1 MSILDLNA
9 DAALAARPRFV
20 EQPKPQPK
28 TSIWQDA
35 AALATAIPRGV
46 GEGVAQVG
54 ATMAE
59 IMAGYGDTMA
69 RMESGQSLQDRAPN
83 MQSDFADSLRD
94 RGREFR
100 PDAQSATAAEQVLFG
115 FARGATKIVGGA
127 VAGGAPGVV
136 LAGVEEGYTQRG
148 ELIAE
153 GVDPTTARKAGAVQG
168 AGLALAA
175 LPVAG
180 QTLRATAALYLAGGP
195 GGFMAQ
201 QALTRE
207 ILQRG
212 GYDERAA
219 ATDPFDPVGL
229 AVSALV
235 PAPFAVMGLRSARLR
250 ADLTREIGAQ
260 AYMAPRAPDM
270 TPTAQAVRAAFPREV
285 EDAARVLADVQQRA
299 AANPRPPSDLPAAAA
314 HETALARAE
323 AALAAGERVEVGDAV
338 PVSLSRAEY
347 EANLTRFME
356 GSKVVDEQGAPLVV
370 YHGTGADIAAFDPAR
385 SRDAGVWMTPVPGAA
400 EMYSGA
406 RDGANLIPA
415 YVALRNPYEATVGDS
430 RADALMRAADGGH
443 DGVIIRDTDGSIS
456 TLAAFSP
463 NQIKSAVGNT
473 GRFDPTSPSLTDSPF
488 DDWAQQITTAIR
500 ELQTSRQMDAP
511 QDVAPAAAQTDATIQ
526 AARTAAQDL
535 ADSGKPLEQ
544 FIGEGN
550 LAPEVRNLLV
560 GMTENPGRAD
570 AMLGDFAR
578 TRQARPSA
586 PAMDVAA
593 DVVEAARRG
602 EAVTPEAPIKAGDA
616 TSVEAQ
622 TLPPRIAEVQA
633 QFPDLMVQ
641 MDGMD
646 KPVPAAE
653 LLRVVRDQAARDQQD
668 GELLAAAAQCAIVNG
683 F

>member
-1 MSILDLNA
+1 MSILELNA
-9 DAALAARPRFV
+9 DTALAARPRLV
-20 EQPKPQPK
+20 IQPSTQPK
-28 TSIWQDA
+28 TSIWKDA

-54 ATMAE
+54 ATVAE

-83 MQSDFADSLRD
+83 MQSDFADSLRG

-100 PDAQSATAAEQVLFG
+100 PDAQSATAAEQVLYG

-136 LAGVEEGYTQRG
+136 LAGVEEGYTQSG

-260 AYMAPRAPDM
+260 AYTAPLAPEM

-323 AALAAGERVEVGDAV
+323 EQMARGEPVQVADVAPSDDAASFWASLPARALAEPGAVAPQVLTAAER
-338 PVSLSRAEY
+338 
-347 EANLTRFME
+347 EANLAAFMQ
-356 GSKVVDEQGAPLVV
+356 GSKVVDEQGAPLRVF
-370 YHGTGADIAAFDPAR
+370 HGTAADVQAFAPERSADGVFHFATDPELANRFAA
-385 SRDAGVWMTPVPGAA
+385 SRAMDGG
-400 EMYSGA
+400 
-406 RDGANLIPA
+406 RGANVLPV
-415 YVALRNPYEATVGDS
+415 YVALRNPKEVARINS
-430 RADALMRAADGGH
+430 LEIADARAEGYDGLISRETGH
-443 DGVIIRDTDGSIS
+443 LV
-456 TLAAFSP
+456 AFSP
-463 NQIKSAVGNT
+463 EQVKSAIGNS
-473 GRFDPTSPSLTDSPF
+473 GRFDPNSPSLTDPPTEF
-488 DDWAQQITTAIR
+488 ATNLR
-500 ELQTSRQMDAP
+500 
-511 QDVAPAAAQTDATIQ
+511 AAAAEASTTQTDLT
-526 AARTAAQDL
+526 L
-535 ADSGKPLEQ
+535 AEQ
-544 FIGEGN
+544 
-550 LAPEVRNLLV
+550 
-560 GMTENPGRAD
+560 
-570 AMLGDFAR
+570 
-578 TRQARPSA
+578 
-586 PAMDVAA
+586 
-593 DVVEAARRG
+593 
-602 EAVTPEAPIKAGDA
+602 
-616 TSVEAQ
+616 
-622 TLPPRIAEVQA
+622 

-653 LLRVVRDQAARDQQD
+653 LLRAVREQAARDQQD
-668 GELLAAAAQCAIVNG
+668 GDLLMAAAQCAIVNG

>member
-1 MSILDLNA
+1 VSILELNA
-9 DAALAARPRFV
+9 DTALAARPRLV
-20 EQPKPQPK
+20 IQPSTQPK
-28 TSIWQDA
+28 TSIWKDA

-54 ATMAE
+54 ATVAE

-83 MQSDFADSLRD
+83 MQSDFADSLRG

-100 PDAQSATAAEQVLFG
+100 PDAQSATAAEQVLYG

-136 LAGVEEGYTQRG
+136 LAGVEEGYTQSG

-260 AYMAPRAPDM
+260 AYTAPLAPEM

-323 AALAAGERVEVGDAV
+323 EQMARGEPVQVADVAPSDDAASFWASLPARALAEPGAVAPQVLTAAER
-338 PVSLSRAEY
+338 
-347 EANLTRFME
+347 EANLAAFMQ
-356 GSKVVDEQGAPLVV
+356 GSKVVDEQGAPLRVF
-370 YHGTGADIAAFDPAR
+370 HGTAADVQAFAPERSADGVFHFATDPELANRFAA
-385 SRDAGVWMTPVPGAA
+385 SRAMDGG
-400 EMYSGA
+400 
-406 RDGANLIPA
+406 RGANVLPV
-415 YVALRNPYEATVGDS
+415 YVALRNPKEVARINS
-430 RADALMRAADGGH
+430 LEIADARAEGYDGLISRETGH
-443 DGVIIRDTDGSIS
+443 LV
-456 TLAAFSP
+456 AFSP
-463 NQIKSAVGNT
+463 EQVKSAIGNS
-473 GRFDPTSPSLTDSPF
+473 GRFDPNSPSLTDPPTEF
-488 DDWAQQITTAIR
+488 ATNLR
-500 ELQTSRQMDAP
+500 
-511 QDVAPAAAQTDATIQ
+511 AAAAEASTTQTDLT
-526 AARTAAQDL
+526 L
-535 ADSGKPLEQ
+535 AEQ
-544 FIGEGN
+544 
-550 LAPEVRNLLV
+550 
-560 GMTENPGRAD
+560 
-570 AMLGDFAR
+570 
-578 TRQARPSA
+578 
-586 PAMDVAA
+586 
-593 DVVEAARRG
+593 
-602 EAVTPEAPIKAGDA
+602 
-616 TSVEAQ
+616 
-622 TLPPRIAEVQA
+622 

-653 LLRVVRDQAARDQQD
+653 LLRAVREQAARDQQD
-668 GELLAAAAQCAIVNG
+668 GDLLMAAAQCAIVNG

>member
-9 DAALAARPRFV
+9 DVALAARPRFV
-20 EQPKPQPK
+20 EQPKPQLK

-35 AALATAIPRGV
+35 AALATAIPRGA

-83 MQSDFADSLRD
+83 MQSDFADSLRA

-136 LAGVEEGYTQRG
+136 LAGVEEGYTQSG

-260 AYMAPRAPDM
+260 AYTAPRAPDM

-285 EDAARVLADVQQRA
+285 EDAARVMVDVEQRA
-299 AANPRPPSDLPAAAA
+299 RANPRPADDLPAAAA

-323 AALAAGERVEVGDAV
+323 EQMARGEPVQVADVAPSDDAASFWASLPARALPEPSAVADELRGMGRGAYWAQVGGRIIRDPRTAIDPTAADAIFYGDVVGRTPWLPAEEWFGQMRSELGASGLSNQKQIQDAIEKAIAGEPLRAAEKRTIEWMRGEVQRMQDRLDILMPDPEDLAPRAFAEGLSGNDADDLAMTARAAEIDEAAVERAAVQFESDDAGF
-338 PVSLSRAEY
+338 RAEMERIVRGNQ
-347 EANLTRFME
+347 EAAPAE
-356 GSKVVDEQGAPLVV
+356 AASGA
-370 YHGTGADIAAFDPAR
+370 
-385 SRDAGVWMTPVPGAA
+385 GAA
-400 EMYSGA
+400 TTQPRAGAGQGGSGA
-406 RDGANLIPA
+406 RPPA
-415 YVALRNPYEATVGDS
+415 QGQVDSAASPAASAEAATTQPAL
-430 RADALMRAADGGH
+430 
-443 DGVIIRDTDGSIS
+443 
-456 TLAAFSP
+456 TLA
-463 NQIKSAVGNT
+463 
-473 GRFDPTSPSLTDSPF
+473 
-488 DDWAQQITTAIR
+488 
-500 ELQTSRQMDAP
+500 
-511 QDVAPAAAQTDATIQ
+511 
-526 AARTAAQDL
+526 
-535 ADSGKPLEQ
+535 EQ
-544 FIGEGN
+544 
-550 LAPEVRNLLV
+550 
-560 GMTENPGRAD
+560 
-570 AMLGDFAR
+570 
-578 TRQARPSA
+578 
-586 PAMDVAA
+586 
-593 DVVEAARRG
+593 
-602 EAVTPEAPIKAGDA
+602 
-616 TSVEAQ
+616 
-622 TLPPRIAEVQA
+622 

-653 LLRVVRDQAARDQQD
+653 LLRVVREQAARDQQD